1 MARKLEVE
9 LSAAYDQALE
19 QCDVLVLPTMP
30 MLATPLPDSDA
41 PVEEIIGR
49 GLEMLGNTCPFDVT
63 GHPACSVP
71 AGMSQGLPVGLMI
84 VGRRGDDATV
94 LRVAKAFE
102 TAVGGF
108 PTPDLMRSNA

>member
-1 MARKLEVE
+1 MERPP
-9 LSAAYDQALE
+9 AAPGLDAPIG
-19 QCDVLVLPTMP
+19 DVL
-30 MLATPLPDSDA
+30 A
-41 PVEEIIGR
+41 R

-71 AGMSQGLPVGLMI
+71 AGTSQGLPVGLMI
-84 VGRRGDDATV
+84 VGRRGDDVTV

-108 PTPDLMRSNA
+108 PTPDLKRSNA